1 MNTARDELLKIL
13 AAINSRDE
21 KNFLARVDL
30 QQLMDVAYDEATDV
44 LVDNCDKFHKLYPK
58 DLFFKFGPRINGAGG
73 SKRGAEGARLRTE
86 QIISDL
92 RTAMSQE

>member
-1 MNTARDELLKIL
+1 MKTARDELLKIL

-44 LVDNCDKFHKLYPK
+44 LADNHL
-58 DLFFKFGPRINGAGG
+58 
-73 SKRGAEGARLRTE
+73 
-86 QIISDL
+86 
-92 RTAMSQE
+92 